1 MADQSDGVSA
11 KITDAVAQTNV
22 KVIAEAPAFAMAS
35 LYQTAGNATGLSIN
49 NATTVQGLAQI
60 IALVATV
67 KGSIDIITAK

>member
-1 MADQSDGVSA
+1 MADPEQGVSP
-11 KITDAVAQTNV
+11 KITDSVAQTNV
-22 KVIAEAPAFAMAS
+22 KVLAEAPAFAMAS
-35 LYQTAGNATGLSIN
+35 LYQTSSNATGLSIN